1 MAPSPP
7 RDGMPSIAV
16 LSRDPMPGPVREG
29 GKARRA
35 GLLASLRN
43 AQVHHLAISCRGSS
57 DTLEGRL
64 VPYFLALR
72 QALAVAAHTDAPRLL
87 LFYPELPGLHPA
99 RAFKLP
105 LIFAWLLVL
114 RWICTARGIRLQ
126 VDVGDIPR
134 WQHPSLG
141 LPLSMWP
148 VLHRLVERL
157 LFGLADRV
165 TCATSTLADDLARDL
180 GLPRDRFAVVP
191 NAAHPPAD
199 PRPPRPP
206 GRRRFIY
213 VGGLSRARGIETLC
227 REFVTKAPPDAEL
240 VVIGEGG
247 DWIEGEFPRV
257 RVSPPQPEEDCA
269 REVAASDFALI
280 PYPTTGY
287 FRTVAP
293 MKLPLYALARTPI
306 ISTEL
311 EASKH
316 LIRDRALGECRA
328 IEDFFG
334 DVADLEKRYAGF
346 TGGTDLESFEW
357 PASAAALLEA

>member
-1 MAPSPP
+1 
-7 RDGMPSIAV
+7 MPSIAV
-16 LSRDPMPGPVREG
+16 LHRDPMPGPVREG

-35 GLLASLRN
+35 GLLAALKD

-99 RAFKLP
+99 RGFKLP
-105 LIFAWLLVL
+105 LILAWLLVL
-114 RWICTARGIRLQ
+114 RWICTARHIRLQ

-148 VLHRLVERL
+148 SLHRLVERV

-165 TCATSTLADDLARDL
+165 TCATDALADDLAADL
-180 GLPRDRFAVVP
+180 GLPRVRFAVVP
-191 NAAHPPAD
+191 NAAHPPAG
-199 PRPPRPP
+199 PRPARPP

-213 VGGLSRARGIETLC
+213 VGGLSRARGLETLC
-227 REFVTKAPPDAEL
+227 REFVTKAPPDCEL
-240 VVIGEGG
+240 VLIGEDG
-247 DWIEGEFPRV
+247 DWISAAFPRV
-257 RVSPPQPEEDCA
+257 RVLPAQPEEDCA

-287 FRTVAP
+287 YRTVVP
-293 MKLPLYALARTPI
+293 MKLPLYAVARTPI
-306 ISTEL
+306 ISTAL
-311 EASKH
+311 QASKSVVERH
-316 LIRDRALGECRA
+316 GLGECLPVEEMFA
-328 IEDFFG
+328 
-334 DVADLEKRYAGF
+334 DVSALEKRYAGF
-346 TGGTDLESFEW
+346 TGGTDLDVFEW
-357 PASAAALLEA
+357 PASATALLEA